1 MKPLGNR
8 LISGLLA
15 LVALLSAG
23 LILLSTVRG
32 PGIGG
37 DATVYLASAR
47 NLIHG
52 PGLGMP
58 DPDGTFRYLSYYPP
72 LFPLSLSV
80 VGLAGIDLVSGAR
93 WLNALLFGLMVW
105 LTGFTLGRAAR
116 SPLTGLFAA
125 IVLAFSPMA
134 IPAFSWAMTEPL
146 ANFLGFLGLA
156 YLLWGLERASRWS
169 YMAVSAVLCGLSI
182 ITRYGSLPFLAAG
195 AAGILVLGDLRF
207 TKRLGRAAAYLIIG
221 LVPVLIWETW
231 DYLHSSSLASR
242 ILAGGGPGFITALG
256 SFWSDLRLVILG
268 WLAPQSWLDTFLHS
282 GLLQSVLTLF
292 LLALLIVWAV
302 WALRRQRKQPAD
314 SLWRLFILLVIFSAL
329 YLGFILVT
337 YLGVSPTIDVNQRIL
352 LPMHISLIWM
362 AAALGGMTLRKMEN
376 ARRIGIMMTVAA
388 VLLSGWYASRSVRI
402 VQQNYQ
408 EGLGY
413 YNITWQNSQTI
424 QQVNLLPAETILV
437 SNDPTAIYFLTGRLA
452 YTLAEPRQTGPAAT
466 FTRYGDGD
474 LTNDRAQ
481 RVFKED
487 GAALVLF
494 GSIIDDLQPLY
505 GERTQER
512 LQALVQGLRT
522 AYTGNDGWIYY
533 YAR

>member
-1 MKPLGNR
+1 M
-8 LISGLLA
+8 ISGSMVLLVLA
-15 LVALLSAG
+15 ALLSAG
-23 LILLSTVRG
+23 LILVSTVRG
-32 PGIGG
+32 PGVGG

-80 VGLAGIDLVSGAR
+80 FGLAGIDLASGAR

-105 LTGFTLGRAAR
+105 LTGYTLGRAAR
-116 SPLTGLFAA
+116 SPLTGLLAA
-125 IVLAFSPMA
+125 IVLALSPVA

-156 YLLWGLERASRWS
+156 CLLWGLERASHWS
-169 YMAVSAVLCGLSI
+169 YLAVSAVLCGLSI

-195 AAGILVLGDLRF
+195 TAGVLVLDELRF
-207 TKRLGRAAAYLIIG
+207 AKRLRRAAAYLGIG
-221 LVPVLIWETW
+221 LAPVIIWETW

-242 ILAGGGPGFITALG
+242 SLAGGGPGLITGLA
-256 SFWSDLRLVILG
+256 SFWSDLRQVILG
-268 WLAPQSWLDTFLHS
+268 WLAPASWLDTFLHS
-282 GLLQSVLTLF
+282 GLLQSVLTIF
-292 LLALLIVWAV
+292 LAAVLIVWAV
-302 WALRRQRKQPAD
+302 WALRSHRSQPGEA
-314 SLWRLFILLVIFSAL
+314 SSWRLFILLAIFFVL

-352 LPMHISLIWM
+352 LPMYISLIWM
-362 AAALGGMTLRKMEN
+362 AATLGGMTFQKMEN
-376 ARRIGIMMTVAA
+376 ARRIGIVLTAAA
-388 VLLSGWYASRSVRI
+388 VLLCVWYASRSVRI

-413 YNITWQNSQTI
+413 YNVTWQNSQTI
-424 QQVNLLPAETILV
+424 QHVKLLPAETILV
-437 SNDPTAIYFLTGRLA
+437 SNDPTAIYYLTGHFA
-452 YTLAEPRQTGPAAT
+452 YTLAEPRQAKPDTT

-474 LTNDRAQ
+474 LSNDRAQ
-481 RVFKED
+481 RVFKEN

-494 GSIIDDLQPLY
+494 GSIIDDMQPLY

-512 LQALVQGLRT
+512 LQALVKGLRT
-522 AYTGNDGWIYY
+522 SYTGDDGWIYY
-533 YAR
+533 YQR